1 MLNEKNNKRI
11 VLAGGPSTG
20 KTSVLNELKE
30 LGFVCFDEAAR
41 DILSDYN
48 LKGSS
53 FKLDPIK
60 ISNEILTKRDSD
72 YNDALKI
79 SCKNDIIFY
88 DRGVHEITAY
98 LRSINQSTDY
108 WEELLKNY
116 KYDMVFIF
124 PSWKEIYTKDDNR
137 IEEYEEAMKISPFI
151 FQIYDESSIL
161 SVEVPNFSVKE
172 RVEFIINNIPVSY
185 THLTLPTNR
194 EV

>member
-1 MLNEKNNKRI
+1 MLNEKNKRI

-20 KTSVLNELKE
+20 KTSVLNELKK
-30 LGFVCFDEAAR
+30 LGFVCYDEAAR
-41 DILSDYN
+41 DILSDYSS
-48 LKGSS
+48 KGSS

-60 ISNEILTKRDSD
+60 ISREILSKRDND
-72 YNDALKI
+72 YNDALRI

-98 LRSINQSTDY
+98 LRFINQSNDY

-116 KYDMVFIF
+116 KYDVVFIF

-151 FQIYDESSIL
+151 YQIYDESSIL
-161 SVEVPNFSVKE
+161 SVEVPNLSVKE
-172 RVEFIINNIPVSY
+172 RVKFIINNI
-185 THLTLPTNR
+185 
-194 EV
+194 

>member
-1 MLNEKNNKRI
+1 MLNEKNKRI

-20 KTSVLNELKE
+20 KTSVLNELKK
-30 LGFVCFDEAAR
+30 LGFVCYDEAAR
-41 DILSDYN
+41 DILSDYSS
-48 LKGSS
+48 KGSS

-60 ISNEILTKRDSD
+60 ISREILSKRDND
-72 YNDALKI
+72 YNDASRI

-98 LRSINQSTDY
+98 LRFINQSNDY

-116 KYDMVFIF
+116 KYNVVFIF

-151 FQIYDESSIL
+151 YQIYDESSIL
-161 SVEVPNFSVKE
+161 SIEVPNISVKE
-172 RVEFIINNIPVSY
+172 RVEFILNNI
-185 THLTLPTNR
+185 
-194 EV
+194 

>member
-1 MLNEKNNKRI
+1 MLNEKNKRI

-20 KTSVLNELKE
+20 KTSVLNELKK
-30 LGFVCFDEAAR
+30 LGFVCYDEAAR
-41 DILSDYN
+41 DILSDYSS
-48 LKGSS
+48 KGSS

-60 ISNEILTKRDSD
+60 ISREILSKRDND
-72 YNDALKI
+72 YNDASRI

-98 LRSINQSTDY
+98 LRFVNQSNDY

-151 FQIYDESSIL
+151 YQIYDESSIL
-161 SVEVPNFSVKE
+161 SIEVPNISVKE
-172 RVEFIINNIPVSY
+172 RVEFILNNI
-185 THLTLPTNR
+185 
-194 EV
+194 

>member
-1 MLNEKNNKRI
+1 MLNEKNKRI

-20 KTSVLNELKE
+20 KTSVLNELKK
-30 LGFVCFDEAAR
+30 LGFVCYDEAAR
-41 DILSDYN
+41 DILSDYSS
-48 LKGSS
+48 KGSS

-60 ISNEILTKRDSD
+60 ISREILSKRDND
-72 YNDALKI
+72 YNDALRI

-98 LRSINQSTDY
+98 LRFINQSNDY

-116 KYDMVFIF
+116 KYDVVFIF

-151 FQIYDESSIL
+151 YQIYDESSIL
-161 SVEVPNFSVKE
+161 SIEVPNISVKE
-172 RVEFIINNIPVSY
+172 RVEFILNNI
-185 THLTLPTNR
+185 
-194 EV
+194 

>member
-1 MLNEKNNKRI
+1 MLNEKNKRI

-20 KTSVLNELKE
+20 KTSVLNELKK
-30 LGFVCFDEAAR
+30 LGFVCYDEAAR
-41 DILSDYN
+41 DILSDYSS
-48 LKGSS
+48 KGSS

-60 ISNEILTKRDSD
+60 ISREILSKRDND
-72 YNDALKI
+72 YNDSLRI

-98 LRSINQSTDY
+98 LRFINQSNDY

-116 KYDMVFIF
+116 KYNVVFIF

-151 FQIYDESSIL
+151 YQIYDESSIL
-161 SVEVPNFSVKE
+161 SIEVPNISVKE
-172 RVEFIINNIPVSY
+172 RVEFILNNI
-185 THLTLPTNR
+185 
-194 EV
+194 

>member
-1 MLNEKNNKRI
+1 MLNEKNKRI

-20 KTSVLNELKE
+20 KTSVLNELKK
-30 LGFVCFDEAAR
+30 LGFVCYDEAAR
-41 DILSDYN
+41 DILSDYSS
-48 LKGSS
+48 KGSS

-60 ISNEILTKRDSD
+60 ISREILSKRDND
-72 YNDALKI
+72 YNDASRI

-98 LRSINQSTDY
+98 LRFVNQSNDY

-116 KYDMVFIF
+116 KYDVVFIF

-151 FQIYDESSIL
+151 YQIYDESSIL
-161 SVEVPNFSVKE
+161 SIEVPNISVKE
-172 RVEFIINNIPVSY
+172 RVEFILNNI
-185 THLTLPTNR
+185 
-194 EV
+194 

>member
-1 MLNEKNNKRI
+1 MLNEKNKRI

-20 KTSVLNELKE
+20 KTSVLNELKK
-30 LGFVCFDEAAR
+30 LGFVCYDEAAR
-41 DILSDYN
+41 DILSDYSS
-48 LKGSS
+48 KGSS

-60 ISNEILTKRDSD
+60 ISREILSKRDND
-72 YNDALKI
+72 YNDSLRI

-98 LRSINQSTDY
+98 LRFINQSNDY

-116 KYDMVFIF
+116 KYDVVFIF

-151 FQIYDESSIL
+151 YQIYDESSIL
-161 SVEVPNFSVKE
+161 SIEVPNISVKE
-172 RVEFIINNIPVSY
+172 RVEFILNNM
-185 THLTLPTNR
+185 
-194 EV
+194 

>member
-1 MLNEKNNKRI
+1 MLNEKNKRI

-20 KTSVLNELKE
+20 KTSVLNELKK
-30 LGFVCFDEAAR
+30 LGFVCYDEAAR
-41 DILSDYN
+41 DILSDYSS
-48 LKGSS
+48 KGSS

-60 ISNEILTKRDSD
+60 ISREILSKRDND
-72 YNDALKI
+72 YNNASRI

-98 LRSINQSTDY
+98 LRFINQSNDY

-116 KYDMVFIF
+116 KYNVVFIF

-151 FQIYDESSIL
+151 YQIYDESSIL
-161 SVEVPNFSVKE
+161 SIEVPNISVKE
-172 RVEFIINNIPVSY
+172 RVEFILNNI
-185 THLTLPTNR
+185 
-194 EV
+194 

>member
-20 KTSVLNELKE
+20 KTSVLNELKK
-30 LGFVCFDEAAR
+30 LGFVCYDEAAR
-41 DILSDYN
+41 DILSDYSS
-48 LKGSS
+48 KGSS

-60 ISNEILTKRDSD
+60 ISREILSKRDND
-72 YNDALKI
+72 YNDALRI

-98 LRSINQSTDY
+98 LRFINQSNDY

-116 KYDMVFIF
+116 KYDVVFIF

-151 FQIYDESSIL
+151 YQIYDESSIL
-161 SVEVPNFSVKE
+161 SIEVPNVSVKE
-172 RVEFIINNIPVSY
+172 RVEFILNN
-185 THLTLPTNR
+185 T
-194 EV
+194 

>member
-1 MLNEKNNKRI
+1 MLNENNNKRI

-20 KTSVLNELKE
+20 KTSVLNELKK

-41 DILSDYN
+41 DILSDYS

-72 YNDALKI
+72 YNDATNI

-172 RVEFIINNIPVSY
+172 SCLLYTSPSPRDVEESRMPSSA
-185 THLTLPTNR
+185 
-194 EV
+194 

>member
-1 MLNEKNNKRI
+1 MLNEKNKRI

-20 KTSVLNELKE
+20 KTSVLNELKK
-30 LGFVCFDEAAR
+30 LGFVCYDEAAR
-41 DILSDYN
+41 DILSDYSS
-48 LKGSS
+48 KGSS

-60 ISNEILTKRDSD
+60 ISREILWKRDNN
-72 YNDALKI
+72 YNDASRI

-98 LRSINQSTDY
+98 LRFVNQSNDY

-151 FQIYDESSIL
+151 YQIYDESSIL
-161 SVEVPNFSVKE
+161 SIEVPNISVKE
-172 RVEFIINNIPVSY
+172 RVEFILNNI
-185 THLTLPTNR
+185 
-194 EV
+194 

>member
-1 MLNEKNNKRI
+1 MLNEKNKRI

-20 KTSVLNELKE
+20 KTSVLNELKK
-30 LGFVCFDEAAR
+30 LGFVCYDEAAR
-41 DILSDYN
+41 DILSDYSS
-48 LKGSS
+48 KGSS

-60 ISNEILTKRDSD
+60 ISREILSKRDND
-72 YNDALKI
+72 YNDASRI

-98 LRSINQSTDY
+98 LRFVNQSNDY

-116 KYDMVFIF
+116 KYNLVFIF

-151 FQIYDESSIL
+151 YQIYDESSIL
-161 SVEVPNFSVKE
+161 SIEVPNISVKE
-172 RVEFIINNIPVSY
+172 RVEFILNNI
-185 THLTLPTNR
+185 
-194 EV
+194 

>member
-1 MLNEKNNKRI
+1 MLNEKNKRI

-20 KTSVLNELKE
+20 KTSVLNELKK
-30 LGFVCFDEAAR
+30 LGFVCYDEAAR
-41 DILSDYN
+41 DILSDYSS
-48 LKGSS
+48 KGSS

-60 ISNEILTKRDSD
+60 ISREILSKRDND
-72 YNDALKI
+72 YNDASRI

-98 LRSINQSTDY
+98 LRFINQSNDY

-116 KYDMVFIF
+116 KYNVVFIF

-151 FQIYDESSIL
+151 YQIYDESSIL
-161 SVEVPNFSVKE
+161 SIEVPNVSVKE
-172 RVEFIINNIPVSY
+172 RVEFILNN
-185 THLTLPTNR
+185 T
-194 EV
+194 

>member
-1 MLNEKNNKRI
+1 MLNEKNKRI

-20 KTSVLNELKE
+20 KTSVLNELKK
-30 LGFVCFDEAAR
+30 LGFVCYDEAAR
-41 DILSDYN
+41 DILSDYSS
-48 LKGSS
+48 KGSS

-60 ISNEILTKRDSD
+60 ISREILSKRDND
-72 YNDALKI
+72 YNDALRI

-98 LRSINQSTDY
+98 LRFINQSNDY

-116 KYDMVFIF
+116 KYDVVFIF

-151 FQIYDESSIL
+151 YQIYDESSIL
-161 SVEVPNFSVKE
+161 SIEVPNVSVKE
-172 RVEFIINNIPVSY
+172 RVEFILNN
-185 THLTLPTNR
+185 T
-194 EV
+194 

>member
-1 MLNEKNNKRI
+1 MLNEKNKRI

-20 KTSVLNELKE
+20 KTSVLNELKK
-30 LGFVCFDEAAR
+30 LGFVCYDEAAR

-48 LKGSS
+48 SKGSS

-60 ISNEILTKRDSD
+60 ISREILSKRDND
-72 YNDALKI
+72 YNDALGI

-98 LRSINQSTDY
+98 LRFINQSNDY

-116 KYDMVFIF
+116 KYDVVFIF

-151 FQIYDESSIL
+151 YQIYDESSIL
-161 SVEVPNFSVKE
+161 SIEVPNISVKE
-172 RVEFIINNIPVSY
+172 RVEFILNNM
-185 THLTLPTNR
+185 
-194 EV
+194 

>member
-1 MLNEKNNKRI
+1 MLNEKNKRI

-20 KTSVLNELKE
+20 KTSVLNELKK
-30 LGFVCFDEAAR
+30 LGFVCYDEAAR
-41 DILSDYN
+41 DILSDYSS
-48 LKGSS
+48 KGSS

-60 ISNEILTKRDSD
+60 ISREILSKRDND
-72 YNDALKI
+72 YNDSLRI

-98 LRSINQSTDY
+98 LRFVNQSNDY

-116 KYDMVFIF
+116 KYNVVFIF

-151 FQIYDESSIL
+151 YQIYDESSIL
-161 SVEVPNFSVKE
+161 SIEVPNISVKE
-172 RVEFIINNIPVSY
+172 RVEFILNN
-185 THLTLPTNR
+185 T
-194 EV
+194 

>member
-1 MLNEKNNKRI
+1 MLNEKNKRI

-20 KTSVLNELKE
+20 KTSVLNELKK
-30 LGFVCFDEAAR
+30 LGFVCYDEAAR
-41 DILSDYN
+41 DILSDYSS
-48 LKGSS
+48 KGSS

-60 ISNEILTKRDSD
+60 ISREILSKRDND
-72 YNDALKI
+72 YNDALRI

-98 LRSINQSTDY
+98 LRFINQSNDY

-116 KYDMVFIF
+116 KYNVVFIF

-151 FQIYDESSIL
+151 YQIYDESSIL
-161 SVEVPNFSVKE
+161 SIEVPNISVKE
-172 RVEFIINNIPVSY
+172 RVEFILNNI
-185 THLTLPTNR
+185 
-194 EV
+194 

>member
-1 MLNEKNNKRI
+1 MLNEKNKRI

-20 KTSVLNELKE
+20 KTSVLNELKK
-30 LGFVCFDEAAR
+30 LGFVCYDEAAR
-41 DILSDYN
+41 DILSDYSS
-48 LKGSS
+48 KGSS

-60 ISNEILTKRDSD
+60 ISREILSKRDND
-72 YNDALKI
+72 YNDSLRI

-98 LRSINQSTDY
+98 LRFINQSNDY

-116 KYDMVFIF
+116 KYNVVFIF

-151 FQIYDESSIL
+151 YQIYDESSIL
-161 SVEVPNFSVKE
+161 SIEVPNISVKD
-172 RVEFIINNIPVSY
+172 RVEFILNNI
-185 THLTLPTNR
+185 
-194 EV
+194 

>member
-1 MLNEKNNKRI
+1 MLNEKNKRI

-20 KTSVLNELKE
+20 KTSVLNELKK
-30 LGFVCFDEAAR
+30 LGFVCYDEAAR
-41 DILSDYN
+41 DILSDYSS
-48 LKGSS
+48 KGSS

-60 ISNEILTKRDSD
+60 ISREILSKRDND
-72 YNDALKI
+72 YNDASRI

-98 LRSINQSTDY
+98 LRFVNQSNDY

-116 KYDMVFIF
+116 KYDLVFIF

-151 FQIYDESSIL
+151 YQIYDESSIL
-161 SVEVPNFSVKE
+161 SIEVPNISVKE
-172 RVEFIINNIPVSY
+172 RVEFILNNI
-185 THLTLPTNR
+185 
-194 EV
+194 

>member
-1 MLNEKNNKRI
+1 MLNEKNKRI

-20 KTSVLNELKE
+20 KTSVLNELKK
-30 LGFVCFDEAAR
+30 LGFVCYDEAAR
-41 DILSDYN
+41 DILSDYSS
-48 LKGSS
+48 KGSS

-60 ISNEILTKRDSD
+60 ISREILSKRDND
-72 YNDALKI
+72 YNDASRI

-98 LRSINQSTDY
+98 LRFINQSNDY

-116 KYDMVFIF
+116 KYNVVFIF

-151 FQIYDESSIL
+151 YQIYDESSIL
-161 SVEVPNFSVKE
+161 SIEVPNISVKE
-172 RVEFIINNIPVSY
+172 RVEFILNNI
-185 THLTLPTNR
+185 L
-194 EV
+194 

>member
-1 MLNEKNNKRI
+1 MLNEKNKRI

-20 KTSVLNELKE
+20 KTSVLNELKK
-30 LGFVCFDEAAR
+30 LGFVCYDEAAR
-41 DILSDYN
+41 DILSDYSS
-48 LKGSS
+48 KGSS

-60 ISNEILTKRDSD
+60 ISREILSKRDND
-72 YNDALKI
+72 YNDASRI

-98 LRSINQSTDY
+98 LRFINQSNDY

-116 KYDMVFIF
+116 KYDLVFIF

-151 FQIYDESSIL
+151 YQIYDESSIL
-161 SVEVPNFSVKE
+161 SIEVPNISVKE
-172 RVEFIINNIPVSY
+172 RVEFILNNI
-185 THLTLPTNR
+185 
-194 EV
+194 

>member
-1 MLNEKNNKRI
+1 MLNENNNKRI

-20 KTSVLNELKE
+20 KTSVLNELKK
-30 LGFVCFDEAAR
+30 LGFACFDEAAR
-41 DILSDYN
+41 DILSDYS

-72 YNDALKI
+72 YNDALNI

-124 PSWKEIYTKDDNR
+124 PSWKDIYTKDDNR

-172 RVEFIINNIPVSY
+172 RVEFIINNIQ
-185 THLTLPTNR
+185 
-194 EV
+194 

>member
-1 MLNEKNNKRI
+1 MLNEKNKRI

-20 KTSVLNELKE
+20 KTSVLNELKK
-30 LGFVCFDEAAR
+30 LGFVCYDEAAR
-41 DILSDYN
+41 DILSDYSS
-48 LKGSS
+48 KGSS

-60 ISNEILTKRDSD
+60 ISREILSKRDND
-72 YNDALKI
+72 YNDALGI

-98 LRSINQSTDY
+98 LRFINQSNDY

-116 KYDMVFIF
+116 KYNVVFIF

-151 FQIYDESSIL
+151 YQIYDESSIL
-161 SVEVPNFSVKE
+161 SIEVPNVSVKE
-172 RVEFIINNIPVSY
+172 RVEFILNN
-185 THLTLPTNR
+185 T
-194 EV
+194 

>member
-1 MLNEKNNKRI
+1 MLNEKNKRI

-20 KTSVLNELKE
+20 KTSVLNELKK
-30 LGFVCFDEAAR
+30 LGFVCYDEAAR
-41 DILSDYN
+41 DILSDYSS
-48 LKGSS
+48 KGSS

-60 ISNEILTKRDSD
+60 ISREILSKRDND
-72 YNDALKI
+72 YNDASRI

-98 LRSINQSTDY
+98 LRFVNQSNDY

-151 FQIYDESSIL
+151 YQIYDESSTL
-161 SVEVPNFSVKE
+161 SIEVPNISVKE
-172 RVEFIINNIPVSY
+172 RVEFILNN
-185 THLTLPTNR
+185 T
-194 EV
+194 

>member
-1 MLNEKNNKRI
+1 MLNEKNKRI

-20 KTSVLNELKE
+20 KTSVLNELKK
-30 LGFVCFDEAAR
+30 LGFVCYDEAAR
-41 DILSDYN
+41 DILSDYSS
-48 LKGSS
+48 KGSS

-60 ISNEILTKRDSD
+60 ISREILSKRDND
-72 YNDALKI
+72 YNDSLRI

-98 LRSINQSTDY
+98 LRFINQSNDY

-151 FQIYDESSIL
+151 YQIYDESSIL
-161 SVEVPNFSVKE
+161 SIEVPNISVKE
-172 RVEFIINNIPVSY
+172 RVEFILNNI
-185 THLTLPTNR
+185 
-194 EV
+194 